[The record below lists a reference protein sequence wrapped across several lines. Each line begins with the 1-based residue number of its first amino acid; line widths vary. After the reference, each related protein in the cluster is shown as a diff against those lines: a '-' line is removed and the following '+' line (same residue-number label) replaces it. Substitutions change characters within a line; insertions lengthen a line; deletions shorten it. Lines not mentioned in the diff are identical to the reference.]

1 MRLALDPR
9 AMRWLRRLPGGAV
22 YSVAEIVLVALIAIF
37 AARLLWAVVT
47 PLGPIGDWKAQRA
60 QVSGD
65 PGVWARFDPFNR
77 LGGAAGPAVVTS
89 LTIQLF
95 GVRLDGATGQ
105 GSAIM
110 AGPDGVQQS
119 FAVGDEIVA
128 GVKLKAVR
136 LDGVTLDRGGA
147 EEQVYLDQ
155 SGAAPV
161 AQAGGTSGTSVSPP
175 NVPAVSGG
183 AAMTSPQARLSEAVS
198 FAPLMQKGSVAGLVL
213 QPQGDGEA
221 FRAAGLQP
229 GDVLKRVNGQAIS
242 DGGNVTSRLS
252 SLAPDA
258 PVTLEVERGGIPVTL
273 TTKARP

>member
-1 MRLALDPR
+1 MKLALDPR
-9 AMRWLRRLPGGAV
+9 AMRWLRRVPGGTV
-22 YSVAEIVLVALIAIF
+22 YSVVEIALVALVAIVT
-37 AARLLWAVVT
+37 ARLLWVIVT
-47 PLGPIGDWKAQRA
+47 PLGPVGDWRA
-60 QVSGD
+60 ARSSVAAD

-77 LGGAAGPAVVTS
+77 LGGAVGPAVVTS
-89 LTIQLF
+89 LSVQLF
-95 GVRLDGATGQ
+95 GVRLDSATGQ
-105 GSAIM
+105 GSAIL

-119 FAVGDEIVA
+119 FVVGDAIVA
-128 GVKLKAVR
+128 GVTLKAVR

-161 AQAGGTSGTSVSPP
+161 AAPGGLPDV
-175 NVPAVSGG
+175 VPAVAGPG
-183 AAMTSPQARLSEAVS
+183 PAARPPARLAEAVA
-198 FAPLMQKGSVAGLVL
+198 FAPYVQKGSVTGLVL

-229 GDVLKRVNGQAIS
+229 GDVLKRVNGQPIS
-242 DGGNVTSRLS
+242 GGTDVIGQLG

-258 PVTLEVERGGIPVTL
+258 PVKLEIERAGKSVSL

>member
-9 AMRWLRRLPGGAV
+9 AMRWLRRVPGGAI
-22 YSVAEIVLVALIAIF
+22 YSVADIVMIALIAVCT
-37 AARLLWAVVT
+37 ARLLWAIVT
-47 PLGPIGDWKAQRA
+47 PLGPIGDWKAQRTSVA
-60 QVSGD
+60 GD
-65 PGVWARFDPFNR
+65 PSVWARFDPFNR
-77 LGGAAGPAVVTS
+77 LGGGAGPAVVTS
-89 LTIQLF
+89 LAVQLF

-105 GSAIM
+105 GSAII

-147 EEQVYLDQ
+147 DEQVYLDQ
-155 SGAAPV
+155 SGAAPG
-161 AQAGGTSGTSVSPP
+161 AQASGATAQPGIAP

-183 AAMTSPQARLSEAVS
+183 AAVNSPTSKLSEAVS
-198 FAPLMQKGSVAGLVL
+198 FAPFMQKGAVAGLVL

-242 DGGNVTSRLS
+242 DGGNITSKLN

-258 PVTLEVERGGIPVTL
+258 PVTLEVDRAGIPVTL
-273 TTKARP
+273 NTKARP